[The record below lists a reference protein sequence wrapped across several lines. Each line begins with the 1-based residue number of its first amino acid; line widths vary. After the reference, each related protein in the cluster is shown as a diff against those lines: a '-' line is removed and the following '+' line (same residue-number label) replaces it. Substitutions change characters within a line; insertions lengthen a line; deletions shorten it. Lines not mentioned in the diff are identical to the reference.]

1 METGKSRRSI
11 LRHQMWTHGHMLM
24 KVESQRMLG
33 LEKKIRCERNLRNRL
48 SISLRIGLLNPIDK
62 LELVELTISKLLLSQ
77 TNNKITMTVTVIQQT
92 NQRIKR
98 SMVQVE
104 VLPTQLKFNSTL
116 LKLKKLNK

>member
-1 METGKSRRSI
+1 
-11 LRHQMWTHGHMLM
+11 
-24 KVESQRMLG
+24 MLG
-33 LEKKIRCERNLRNRL
+33 LEKKIRCERNLRNKL

-62 LELVELTISKLLLSQ
+62 LELVELTISRLLLSQ
-77 TNNKITMTVTVIQQT
+77 TSNKITMTVTVIQLT